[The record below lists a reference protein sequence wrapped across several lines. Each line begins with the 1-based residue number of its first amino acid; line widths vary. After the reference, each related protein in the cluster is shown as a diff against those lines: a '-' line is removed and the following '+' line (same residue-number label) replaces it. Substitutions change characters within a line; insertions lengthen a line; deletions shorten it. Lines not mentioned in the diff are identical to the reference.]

1 MLAEVRL
8 PFARFLLLM
17 PALEATYI
25 QLTTDTKHCS
35 GCSILQHIACKFSAQ
50 LLQGFC
56 AQGQRSTGASAYN
69 YISQQ
74 AAPQVVRHSGH

>member
-25 QLTTDTKHCS
+25 QLNTDTKHCS
-35 GCSILQHIACKFSAQ
+35 GCSILQHIACKFSAHYCRD
-50 LLQGFC
+50 F
-56 AQGQRSTGASAYN
+56 
-69 YISQQ
+69 
-74 AAPQVVRHSGH
+74 VHSVKEALVPLPIATSLSRLRRR